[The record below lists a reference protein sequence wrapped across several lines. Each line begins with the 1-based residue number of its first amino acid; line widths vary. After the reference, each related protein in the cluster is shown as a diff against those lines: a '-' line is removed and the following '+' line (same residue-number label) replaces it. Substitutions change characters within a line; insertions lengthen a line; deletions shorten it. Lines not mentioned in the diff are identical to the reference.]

1 MRAAAST
8 SYQTSL
14 LTSYGGVESFH
25 LRGIDLAAN
34 TLFSNTFFDVL
45 LCAKQNG
52 IRGFTAEVLRENKPM
67 QRVFNKSECEV
78 KSQLNEGIYSFQLD
92 FK

>member
-1 MRAAAST
+1 
-8 SYQTSL
+8 
-14 LTSYGGVESFH
+14 
-25 LRGIDLAAN
+25 
-34 TLFSNTFFDVL
+34 
-45 LCAKQNG
+45 
-52 IRGFTAEVLRENKPM
+52 M